1 MAQGL
6 TSHDPAIAKQGKPM
20 VTSGRGPANGKKVLT
35 DGCQGKAGGDFEE
48 NACKMTSAVL

>member
-1 MAQGL
+1 
-6 TSHDPAIAKQGKPM
+6 M